1 MTVGSHCRSMFL
13 RKRFSNTPATS
24 GRSSGLGVSRST
36 REASVTTAATGRV
49 LGGGLLATAEE
60 SVGVASVNA
69 PDIVILSPEE
79 AAAVTAVHSSLNFLT
94 MSAVRAVAE
103 GCRDRR

>member
-13 RKRFSNTPATS
+13 CKRFSNTPATS
-24 GRSSGLGVSRST
+24 GRSSAFGVSRSA
-36 REASVTTAATGRV
+36 REASFATAAAGRV
-49 LGGGLLATAEE
+49 LGGELLATAEE
-60 SVGVASVNA
+60 SVEDASVNA
-69 PDIVILSPEE
+69 PEVVILSPEE
-79 AAAVTAVHSSLNFLT
+79 AAVVTAIHSSLNFLT

>member
-13 RKRFSNTPATS
+13 CKRFSNTPATS
-24 GRSSGLGVSRST
+24 ERSSGLGVSRST
-36 REASVTTAATGRV
+36 KEASVTTAATGRV
-49 LGGGLLATAEE
+49 LGGLFATAEE

-69 PDIVILSPEE
+69 PDVVILSPAE
-79 AAAVTAVHSSLNFLT
+79 AAVVTAVHSSLNFLT

-103 GCRDRR
+103 GWRERR

>member
-1 MTVGSHCRSMFL
+1 MFL
-13 RKRFSNTPATS
+13 CKRFSNTPATS

-49 LGGGLLATAEE
+49 LGGVFATAEE
-60 SVGVASVNA
+60 SAEFASVNA
-69 PDIVILSPEE
+69 PEVVILSPEE
-79 AAAVTAVHSSLNFLT
+79 AAMVTAVHSSLNFLT

-103 GCRDRR
+103 GRRDRR